1 MKNLLR
7 YLAAFLFLV
16 ALNSS
21 AELILPIAEG
31 QTISNVI
38 EIKEKTFF
46 QEKIRANIQLPSG
59 DWNVRHIQKTFS
71 TGGAPQEGKVIWF
84 DKVVEN
90 NISEVFVIELY
101 EANSINWNISCIT
114 GIVQKL
120 NVGGLNT
127 DCFSVDMDKFMVSNT
142 SKVQIK
148 IRKKWAEK
156 GLLWSTNQLYYT
168 GIFQRNRYGNAY
180 VRYAI
185 PTKQLGGR
193 RR

>member
-1 MKNLLR
+1 MKNFLR
-7 YLAAFLFLV
+7 YLAAFLSLV

-71 TGGAPQEGKVIWF
+71 TGGTPQEGKVIWF

-101 EANSINWNISCIT
+101 EANSINWNISCTT

-142 SKVQIK
+142 SKVQIE

-156 GLLWSTNQLYYT
+156 GLQWSTNQLYYT
-168 GIFQRNRYGNAY
+168 
-180 VRYAI
+180 
-185 PTKQLGGR
+185 
-193 RR
+193 